1 MDRVRQAFAVQGNP
15 ASTPAQ
21 IKEATVWLE
30 KFQNTQEAWQV
41 ADQLLAQPA
50 GAGATSTLLPEHIFA
65 AQTMRTK
72 IQYDWAE
79 LPPQSHAA
87 LRDSLLAHAVR
98 FSAGPQVVLTQ
109 LCLAV
114 ATLALHMEAWG
125 QAVPELIG
133 RFTSPPAEALA
144 NPPFG
149 TLPLLV
155 PEPLSEPPSV

>member
-1 MDRVRQAFAVQGNP
+1 MESVLEAFRVQQDPQAR
-15 ASTPAQ
+15 
-21 IKEATVWLE
+21 
-30 KFQNTQEAWQV
+30 
-41 ADQLLAQPA
+41 
-50 GAGATSTLLPEHIFA
+50 PEHIRDANLWLERFQSTTEAWTVADGLLLLPAEQVGNGSAHVFA
-65 AQTMRTK
+65 AQTLRAK

-98 FSAGPQVVLTQ
+98 YSAGPQVVLTQ

-149 TLPLLV
+149 F
-155 PEPLSEPPSV
+155 PSLAGS